1 MKHLFVATI
10 AIAVVW
16 SMPASSGEL
25 TASDYAFLK
34 MDAAGVAKTFAPKY
48 LPTIHTIIN
57 DPKMR
62 LLTSIE
68 RLTNSFVVTSMSEC
82 PPNCAK

>member
-57 DPKMR
+57 DPKMP
-62 LLTSIE
+62 
-68 RLTNSFVVTSMSEC
+68 VTDKHRAI
-82 PPNCAK
+82 N